1 MRFLAGLLAFREAAP
16 FEGSEA
22 FVPRDEAKRASKE
35 LGRLRRRNP
44 GHVSCVMESPWHV
57 PVRWFVLFDDEER
70 RILERG
76 DRHRLSYLTT
86 ARKATRRIERAIP
99 ALRRSTWARSPS

>member
-57 PVRWFVLFDDEER
+57 PVRWFVLFDDEAPDPRAR
-70 RILERG
+70 RPPPAVVPD
-76 DRHRLSYLTT
+76 DRTEGRP
-86 ARKATRRIERAIP
+86 RRIERAIP
-99 ALRRSTWARSPS
+99 LPAFRTWARSPS